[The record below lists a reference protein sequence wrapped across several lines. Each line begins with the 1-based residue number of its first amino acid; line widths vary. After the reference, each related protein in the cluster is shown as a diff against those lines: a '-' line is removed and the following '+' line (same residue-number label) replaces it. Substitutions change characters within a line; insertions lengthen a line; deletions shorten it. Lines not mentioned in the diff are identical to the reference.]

1 VREQPPPPPLP
12 NQSVGM
18 SSEPTAKIETLPED
32 RIAKLAANPNT
43 TVYKYTHD
51 TPDITLSSTEQAQSL
66 RQVCMDF
73 DELCR
78 KSPRASVEC
87 LRETL
92 LRHSPHLR
100 RFQQA
105 YPALFAVT
113 TFRADTPQKLAI
125 LTKFRKTSM
134 AFIVSKV
141 EDEAKGKPF
150 TETEAQA
157 MTLAARLSMREAR
170 PEDAAEEG
178 RGLVARM
185 APEGPA
191 SAALTPLDFNS
202 FGGNVVNQ

>member
-1 VREQPPPPPLP
+1 
-12 NQSVGM
+12 M
-18 SSEPTAKIETLPED
+18 TEPTAKIETLPED
-32 RIAKLAANPNT
+32 RIARLAGNPNT

-51 TPDITLSSTEQAQSL
+51 TPEITLPSEEQAKCL
-66 RQVCMDF
+66 RQVCIEF
-73 DELCR
+73 DALCR

-92 LRHSPHLR
+92 LRQSPHLR

-105 YPALFAVT
+105 YPALFAMT
-113 TFRADTPQKLAI
+113 TFRADTPQKVEI

-141 EDEAKGKPF
+141 EDEAKGKSF
-150 TETEAQA
+150 NETEAQA

-170 PEDAAEEG
+170 PEDLAEEG

-185 APEGPA
+185 APDGPTT
-191 SAALTPLDFNS
+191 SALSPLDFNS